1 MLHFKSCYWVFNA
14 IFFLIAFK
22 SLKDIQNTIFINLQ
36 VGGLIRLTFGAV
48 LSFGLAH
55 YGSSEFEL
63 MAEELLMSDS
73 VVKASRTTKGLF
85 LLEQLY
91 FFHLGSVQVLSQATW
106 FHFWLARC
114 KLRTS
119 NRVYYSFPLFH
130 FFFFQKSYLTD

>member
-1 MLHFKSCYWVFNA
+1 
-14 IFFLIAFK
+14 
-22 SLKDIQNTIFINLQ
+22 LKDIQNTIFINLQ

-91 FFHLGSVQVLSQATW
+91 FFHLGSVQVLSQAT
-106 FHFWLARC
+106 
-114 KLRTS
+114 
-119 NRVYYSFPLFH
+119 
-130 FFFFQKSYLTD
+130 